1 MNNKKIKTKGQYYVY
16 LLSNIVEEVNNIKT
30 TKTNKEKM
38 LIFLDFLKSESRM
51 CGEKVSD
58 KGIPDN
64 LANYVSVPYKLLS
77 KMLKRDF
84 KTLVLK
90 PLIDKNIIEVNNSY
104 SNFEGKEKCK
114 EYRINPRFINDLE
127 ITKECIK
134 SIVIQGEVEQKN
146 THILS
151 FYKTCTGES
160 IVKDLYYFL
169 DEYNEYLSN
178 LPIDEYILETKE
190 EIGLEYIQFISKKGE
205 YFSLSTEEALKKNGY
220 VIKDKN
226 KYFICDGAKFL
237 KHKVKNKQISAI
249 ESVMK
254 LINMDLYAKRNS
266 TNSRMDTNFTNLP
279 SAIFE
284 KYKEVNKLVEFD
296 VKNNQF
302 AILAHI
308 LPKEVVGED
317 VELFKFLAKRGEL
330 YEYVETKLE
339 LRSRQ
344 EAKELL
350 ICVLFASYKVLDRRI
365 KEVFPSL
372 CEWIKKWKKENGD
385 DGEFPTM
392 LQQKEAEIFVD
403 GVFKTFKKRF
413 GCFLALK
420 HDSVIVNEHKGEE
433 VKKSMQEFFDKIG
446 YECKIN

>member
-178 LPIDEYILETKE
+178 LLIDEYILETKE

-350 ICVLFASYKVLDRRI
+350 ICVLFASYRVLDKRV
-365 KEVFPSL
+365 KEVFPNL
-372 CEWIKKWKKENGD
+372 CEWIKEWKKENGD
-385 DGEFPTM
+385 DGKFPTM

>member
-1 MNNKKIKTKGQYYVY
+1 MNNKKQKIKGNYYIY
-16 LLSNIVEEVNNIKT
+16 LPSNIIDEINNLSA
-30 TKTNKEKM
+30 TKLQKERM
-38 LIFLDFLKSESRM
+38 LHFVSFLKDNSRIN
-51 CGEKVSD
+51 GGKVSD
-58 KGIPDN
+58 KGVEDIMTN
-64 LANYVSVPYKLLS
+64 FVSVPRTLFEKMYSAKYK
-77 KMLKRDF
+77 DF
-84 KTLVLK
+84 LK
-90 PLIDKNIIEVNNSY
+90 PLVDKNIVEVNNSY
-104 SNFEGKEKCK
+104 SNFKGREKCK
-114 EYRINPRFINDLE
+114 EYRINPRFVNDLE

-330 YEYVETKLE
+330 YEYVETKLG

-350 ICVLFASYKVLDRRI
+350 ICVLFASYRVLDKRI
-365 KEVFPSL
+365 KETFPSL

-433 VKKSMQEFFDKIG
+433 VKEQMKKYFEKIN
-446 YECKIN
+446 YKCKIN

>member
-1 MNNKKIKTKGQYYVY
+1 MNNKKQKIKGNYYIY
-16 LLSNIVEEVNNIKT
+16 LPSNIIDEINNLSA
-30 TKTNKEKM
+30 TKLQKERM
-38 LIFLDFLKSESRM
+38 LHFVSFLKDNSRIN
-51 CGEKVSD
+51 GGKVSD
-58 KGIPDN
+58 KGVEDIITN
-64 LANYVSVPYKLLS
+64 FVSVPRTLFEKMYSAKYK
-77 KMLKRDF
+77 DF
-84 KTLVLK
+84 LK
-90 PLIDKNIIEVNNSY
+90 PLVDKNIVEVNNSY

-330 YEYVETKLE
+330 YEYVETKLG

-350 ICVLFASYKVLDRRI
+350 ICVLFASYRVLDRRI
-365 KEVFPSL
+365 KEVFPNL

-446 YECKIN
+446 YECKIK

>member
-1 MNNKKIKTKGQYYVY
+1 MNNKKQKIKGNYYIY
-16 LLSNIVEEVNNIKT
+16 LPSNIIDEINNLSA
-30 TKTNKEKM
+30 TKLQKERM
-38 LIFLDFLKSESRM
+38 LHFVSFLKDNSRIN
-51 CGEKVSD
+51 GGKVSD
-58 KGIPDN
+58 KGVEDIMTN
-64 LANYVSVPYKLLS
+64 FVSVPRTLFEKMYSAKYK
-77 KMLKRDF
+77 DF
-84 KTLVLK
+84 LK
-90 PLIDKNIIEVNNSY
+90 PLVDKNIVEVNNSY
-104 SNFEGKEKCK
+104 SNFKGREKCK
-114 EYRINPRFINDLE
+114 EYRINPRFVNDLE

-134 SIVIQGEVEQKN
+134 SIVIQGKVEQKS
-146 THILS
+146 THISS

-205 YFSLSTEEALKKNGY
+205 YFNLSTEEALKKNGY

-226 KYFICDGAKFL
+226 KHFICDGAKFL

-330 YEYVETKLE
+330 YEYIETKLG

-350 ICVLFASYKVLDRRI
+350 ICVLFASYRVLDKRI
-365 KEVFPSL
+365 KEAFPNL

-446 YECKIN
+446 YECKIK

>member
-1 MNNKKIKTKGQYYVY
+1 MNNKKQKIKGNYYIY
-16 LLSNIVEEVNNIKT
+16 LPSNIIDEINNLSA
-30 TKTNKEKM
+30 TKLQKERM
-38 LIFLDFLKSESRM
+38 LHFVSFLKDNSRIN
-51 CGEKVSD
+51 GGKVSD
-58 KGIPDN
+58 KGVEDIMTN
-64 LANYVSVPYKLLS
+64 FVSVPRTLFEKMYSAKYK
-77 KMLKRDF
+77 DF
-84 KTLVLK
+84 LK
-90 PLIDKNIIEVNNSY
+90 PLVDKNIIEVNNSY
-104 SNFEGKEKCK
+104 SNFKGREKCK

-266 TNSRMDTNFTNLP
+266 TNNRMDTNFTNLP

-350 ICVLFASYKVLDRRI
+350 ICVLFASYRVLDRRI
-365 KEVFPSL
+365 KEVFPNL

-420 HDSVIVNEHKGEE
+420 HDSVIVNEHKGKE
-433 VKKSMQEFFDKIG
+433 VKEQMEKYFEEIG
-446 YECKIN
+446 YKCKIK

>member
-1 MNNKKIKTKGQYYVY
+1 MNNKKQKIKGNYYIY
-16 LLSNIVEEVNNIKT
+16 LPSNIIDEINNLSA
-30 TKTNKEKM
+30 TKLQKERM
-38 LIFLDFLKSESRM
+38 LHFVSFLKDNSRIN
-51 CGEKVSD
+51 GGKVSD
-58 KGIPDN
+58 KGVEDIMTN
-64 LANYVSVPYKLLS
+64 FVSAPRTLFEKMYSAKYK
-77 KMLKRDF
+77 DF
-84 KTLVLK
+84 LK
-90 PLIDKNIIEVNNSY
+90 PLVDKNIVEVNNSY
-104 SNFEGKEKCK
+104 SNFKGREKCK
-114 EYRINPRFINDLE
+114 EYRINPRFVNDLE

-146 THILS
+146 THISS

-330 YEYVETKLE
+330 YEYIETKLG

-350 ICVLFASYKVLDRRI
+350 ICILFASYRVLDKRI
-365 KEVFPSL
+365 KEAFPNL

-385 DGEFPTM
+385 DGKFPTM

>member
-1 MNNKKIKTKGQYYVY
+1 MNNKKQKIKGNYYIY
-16 LLSNIVEEVNNIKT
+16 LPSNIIDEINNLSA
-30 TKTNKEKM
+30 TKLQKERM
-38 LIFLDFLKSESRM
+38 LHFVSFLKDNSRIN
-51 CGEKVSD
+51 GGKVSD
-58 KGIPDN
+58 KGVEDIMTN
-64 LANYVSVPYKLLS
+64 FVSVPRTLFEKMYSAKYK
-77 KMLKRDF
+77 DF
-84 KTLVLK
+84 LK
-90 PLIDKNIIEVNNSY
+90 PLVDKNIVEVNNSY
-104 SNFEGKEKCK
+104 SNFKGREKCK
-114 EYRINPRFINDLE
+114 EYRINPRFVNDLE

-146 THILS
+146 THISS

-266 TNSRMDTNFTNLP
+266 TNNRMDTNFTNLP

-330 YEYVETKLE
+330 YEYIETKLG

-350 ICVLFASYKVLDRRI
+350 ICILFASYRVLDKRI
-365 KEVFPSL
+365 KEAFPNL

-385 DGEFPTM
+385 DGKFPTM

>member
-64 LANYVSVPYKLLS
+64 LTNYVSVPYKLLS

-114 EYRINPRFINDLE
+114 EYRINPRFVNDLE

-146 THILS
+146 THISS

-237 KHKVKNKQISAI
+237 KHKV
-249 ESVMK
+249 
-254 LINMDLYAKRNS
+254 
-266 TNSRMDTNFTNLP
+266 
-279 SAIFE
+279 
-284 KYKEVNKLVEFD
+284 
-296 VKNNQF
+296 
-302 AILAHI
+302 
-308 LPKEVVGED
+308 
-317 VELFKFLAKRGEL
+317 
-330 YEYVETKLE
+330 
-339 LRSRQ
+339 
-344 EAKELL
+344 
-350 ICVLFASYKVLDRRI
+350 
-365 KEVFPSL
+365 
-372 CEWIKKWKKENGD
+372 
-385 DGEFPTM
+385 
-392 LQQKEAEIFVD
+392 
-403 GVFKTFKKRF
+403 
-413 GCFLALK
+413 
-420 HDSVIVNEHKGEE
+420 
-433 VKKSMQEFFDKIG
+433 
-446 YECKIN
+446 

>member
-1 MNNKKIKTKGQYYVY
+1 MNNKKQKIKGNYYIY
-16 LLSNIVEEVNNIKT
+16 LPSNIIDEINNLSA
-30 TKTNKEKM
+30 TKLQKERM
-38 LIFLDFLKSESRM
+38 LHFVSFLKDNSRIN
-51 CGEKVSD
+51 GGKVSD
-58 KGIPDN
+58 KGVEDIMTN
-64 LANYVSVPYKLLS
+64 FVSVPRTLFEKMYSAKYK
-77 KMLKRDF
+77 DF
-84 KTLVLK
+84 LK
-90 PLIDKNIIEVNNSY
+90 PLVDKNIVEVNNSY
-104 SNFEGKEKCK
+104 SNFKGREKCK

-127 ITKECIK
+127 ITKECVK

-330 YEYVETKLE
+330 YEYIETKLG

-350 ICVLFASYKVLDRRI
+350 ICILFASYRVLDKRI
-365 KEVFPSL
+365 KEAFPNL

-385 DGEFPTM
+385 DGKFPTM

>member
-1 MNNKKIKTKGQYYVY
+1 MNNKKQKIKGNYYIY
-16 LLSNIVEEVNNIKT
+16 LPSNIIDEINNLSATKLQKERMLHFVN
-30 TKTNKEKM
+30 
-38 LIFLDFLKSESRM
+38 FLKDNSRIN
-51 CGEKVSD
+51 GGKVSD
-58 KGIPDN
+58 KGVEDIMTN
-64 LANYVSVPYKLLS
+64 FVSVPRTLFEKMYSAKYK
-77 KMLKRDF
+77 DF
-84 KTLVLK
+84 LK
-90 PLIDKNIIEVNNSY
+90 PLVDKNIVEVNNSY
-104 SNFEGKEKCK
+104 SNFKGREKCK

-127 ITKECIK
+127 ITKECVK

-330 YEYVETKLE
+330 YEYIETKLG

-350 ICVLFASYKVLDRRI
+350 ICILFASYRVLDKRI
-365 KEVFPSL
+365 KEAFPNL

-385 DGEFPTM
+385 DGKFPTM

-446 YECKIN
+446 YKCKIK

>member
-1 MNNKKIKTKGQYYVY
+1 MNNKKQKIKGNYYIY
-16 LLSNIVEEVNNIKT
+16 LPSNITDEINNLSA
-30 TKTNKEKM
+30 TKLQKERM
-38 LIFLDFLKSESRM
+38 LHFVSFLKDNSRIN
-51 CGEKVSD
+51 GGKVSD
-58 KGIPDN
+58 KGVEDIMTN
-64 LANYVSVPYKLLS
+64 FVSVPRTLFEKMYSAKYK
-77 KMLKRDF
+77 DF
-84 KTLVLK
+84 LK
-90 PLIDKNIIEVNNSY
+90 PLVDKNIVEVNNSY
-104 SNFEGKEKCK
+104 SNFKGREKCK
-114 EYRINPRFINDLE
+114 EYRINPRFVNDLE

-146 THILS
+146 THISS

-330 YEYVETKLE
+330 YEYIETKLG

-350 ICVLFASYKVLDRRI
+350 ICILFASYRVLDKRI
-365 KEVFPSL
+365 KEAFPNL

-385 DGEFPTM
+385 DGKFPTM

-433 VKKSMQEFFDKIG
+433 VKKSMQEFFDKIN
-446 YECKIN
+446 YKCKIN